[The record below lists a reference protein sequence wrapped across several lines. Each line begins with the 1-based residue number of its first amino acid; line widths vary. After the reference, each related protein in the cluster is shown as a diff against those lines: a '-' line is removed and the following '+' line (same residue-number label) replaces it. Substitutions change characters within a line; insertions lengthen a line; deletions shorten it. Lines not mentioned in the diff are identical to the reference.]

1 MRNAAVNIKTRGE
14 TIPKARNE
22 NKTGRAK
29 PSTLVEARVANQAIQ
44 AATSPTA
51 TAIIRLPSVTC
62 SRVWQ
67 WGHSKPSENATARP
81 AGTVFPQCGHIRMA
95 TIHLAKKHT
104 KISQ

>member
-22 NKTGRAK
+22 NRTGRAK
-29 PSTLVEARVANQAIQ
+29 PSTLVEARVTHQAIQ

-51 TAIIRLPSVTC
+51 TATIRLPSMTC
-62 SRVWQ
+62 STVWQ
-67 WGHSKPSENATARP
+67 CGHSKPSENAKTRP
-81 AGTVFPQCGHIRMA
+81 AGTVFPQCGHLRLA